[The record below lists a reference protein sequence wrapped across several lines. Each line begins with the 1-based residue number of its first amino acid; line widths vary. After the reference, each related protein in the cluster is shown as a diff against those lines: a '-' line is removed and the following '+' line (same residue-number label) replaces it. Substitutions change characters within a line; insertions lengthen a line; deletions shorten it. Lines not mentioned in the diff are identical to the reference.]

1 MVHLPFFLEAVSWD
15 NALFLVMA
23 LAIALAFEFVNGF
36 HDTANA
42 VATVIYTKA
51 LRPGVAVAWS
61 GFCNFVGVATGGI
74 AVAYAVVN
82 LLPVDLL
89 LEENL
94 AAGTGKA
101 MVLSLLLSAI
111 AWNLATWRLGIPASS
126 SHTLIGSILGVGV
139 AHALVTGHHPGWGI
153 NWHKAQ
159 EVGLSLLISPL
170 IGFCMAAG
178 LMIFALRNIRNP
190 RLHTPPVGD
199 EPPPFWVRLTL
210 IGTCTGVSLAHGSND
225 GQKGV
230 GLIMLILI
238 GTATSEYAVNMN
250 STTSEIVSVRDG
262 ALKAKAVINRHHVDD
277 PDPDFEYERGRVLAA
292 IDTVLGLLGPD
303 KTAMATTFS
312 MVPSE
317 KRRELRNSIIVLESA
332 INQLLE
338 SEDLLLTR
346 RDTVALK
353 SARSQ
358 IRGVL
363 EYSPKWVVVAVALAL
378 GIGTTVG
385 WKRIVVTVGEK
396 IGKTHLTYGQGAV
409 AEIVAASTIGMA
421 VAGGAPVSTTH
432 VLSSAVAGTMAATG
446 SGVQLATVRS
456 ILIAWVLTLPVC
468 MLVSGVLFAA
478 LGFIMG

>member
-1 MVHLPFFLEAVSWD
+1 MVQLPFFLDTVSWD
-15 NALFLVMA
+15 NALFLVAA
-23 LAIALAFEFVNGF
+23 LAISLGFEFVNGF

-61 GFCNFVGVATGGI
+61 GFCNFVGVAMGGI
-74 AVAYAVVN
+74 AVAFAVVN

-101 MVLSLLLSAI
+101 MVLSLLISAI
-111 AWNLATWRLGIPASS
+111 TWNLATWRLGIPASS

-139 AHALVTGHHPGWGI
+139 AHALITGHHPGWGI

-159 EVGLSLLISPL
+159 DVGLSLLLSPL
-170 IGFCMAAG
+170 VGFCMAAG
-178 LMIFALRNIRNP
+178 LMVFALRNIRDS
-190 RLHTPPVGD
+190 RLYAPPHGD
-199 EPPPFWVRLTL
+199 SPPPFWVRLTL

-238 GTATSEYAVNMN
+238 GTATSEFAVNMN
-250 STTSEIVSVRDG
+250 ASASDIRHVREG
-262 ALKAKAVINRHHVDD
+262 AIKARRVINRHQVDD
-277 PDPDFEYERGRVLAA
+277 PDPVFEMERGKVIAA
-292 IDTVLGLLGPD
+292 IDTIIVLIGPND
-303 KTAMATTFS
+303 AASATTFHR
-312 MVPSE
+312 VPAAQ
-317 KRRELRNSIIVLESA
+317 RRELRNAVIVLESA
-332 INQLLE
+332 VNQLLE

-346 RDTVALK
+346 RDAAALK
-353 SARSQ
+353 GAQAQ
-358 IRGVL
+358 IRNVL
-363 EYSPKWVVVAVALAL
+363 EYSPPWVVVAVALAL

-396 IGKTHLTYGQGAV
+396 IGKTHLSYGQGAV

-432 VLSSAVAGTMAATG
+432 VLSSAIAGTMAATG
-446 SGVQLATVRS
+446 AGVHMTTVRS

-468 MLVSGVLFAA
+468 MLASGVLFAV
-478 LGFIMG
+478 LGFLMR

>member
-1 MVHLPFFLEAVSWD
+1 
-15 NALFLVMA
+15 
-23 LAIALAFEFVNGF
+23 
-36 HDTANA
+36 
-42 VATVIYTKA
+42 
-51 LRPGVAVAWS
+51 
-61 GFCNFVGVATGGI
+61 
-74 AVAYAVVN
+74 
-82 LLPVDLL
+82 
-89 LEENL
+89 
-94 AAGTGKA
+94 
-101 MVLSLLLSAI
+101 MVL
-111 AWNLATWRLGIPASS
+111 
-126 SHTLIGSILGVGV
+126 
-139 AHALVTGHHPGWGI
+139 
-153 NWHKAQ
+153 
-159 EVGLSLLISPL
+159 GL
-170 IGFCMAAG
+170 
-178 LMIFALRNIRNP
+178 RYIRNP
-190 RLHTPPVGD
+190 RLHAPPVGD
-199 EPPPFWVRLTL
+199 APPPFWVRLTL

-238 GTATSEYAVNMN
+238 GTATSEFAVNMN
-250 STTSEIVSVRDG
+250 STPSDIGHVRIG
-262 ALKAKAVINRHHVDD
+262 ATKAKAVINRHHVDD
-277 PDPDFEYERGRVLAA
+277 PDPVFEYERGKVIAS
-292 IDTVLGLLGPD
+292 IDTVLALLGPENAASV
-303 KTAMATTFS
+303 TSFRT
-312 MVPSE
+312 VPGE

-346 RDTVALK
+346 RDAAALK
-353 SARSQ
+353 SARAQ

-478 LGFIMG
+478 LGFILG